1 VTSIVRHQPRA
12 ADVTDN
18 AKKLLTLPDF
28 CQRYGVGRTR
38 AYDLMRAGAV
48 TAVKVGRSTRITT
61 ESAERWLANLP
72 VGLSAPL
79 PQRRRRKRG
88 L

>member
-1 VTSIVRHQPRA
+1 M
-12 ADVTDN
+12 TDN
-18 AKKLLTLPDF
+18 AKKLLTLDDF

-38 AYDLMRAGAV
+38 AYELIGASAI

-61 ESAERWLANLP
+61 ESAERWLASLP